1 MFGSLGPMELV
12 IIGVIAMLIFGPS
25 QIPKI
30 GRSIGD
36 SIREFKGAGKELMKA
51 IGDEDET
58 KDKKA

>member
-1 MFGSLGPMELV
+1 MELV

-30 GRSIGD
+30 GRSIGE
-36 SIREFKGAGKELMKA
+36 SIKEFKGAGKELMKA
-51 IGDEDET
+51 IGDEEE

>member
-1 MFGSLGPMELV
+1 MELV

>member
-30 GRSIGD
+30 GKSIGD

-51 IGDEDET
+51 IDGEDN